1 MGFKYCSLSS
11 GSSGNCQYIETDNVK
26 VLIDGG
32 LSGKKIETLLKGIGV
47 QPDTIDS
54 ILVTHEHTDHIKGVG
69 ILSRRYDIPIWANEN
84 TWISMEDK
92 IGEIREDNIKVF
104 TSEEHFNMK
113 DLGIYPF
120 KVSHDAKEPVG
131 YCLYYKNIKIS
142 ILTDTGWVNDSIK
155 DHIKGSS
162 LYLIESNHD
171 VEMLK
176 VGKYPYYLKR
186 RIMSEKGHL
195 SNEDAGK
202 LITEIARGKGEIILL
217 AHLSKENNFPLL
229 AYETVKNIAV
239 DAGIDV
245 NDDINLD
252 LTFREKATRVYNF

>member
-54 ILVTHEHTDHIKGVG
+54 IFVTHEHTDHIKGVG
-69 ILSRRYDIPIWANEN
+69 VLSRRYDIPIWANEN

-104 TSEEHFNMK
+104 TTEEQFNMK

-120 KVSHDAKEPVG
+120 KVSHDAVEPVG
-131 YCLYYKNIKIS
+131 YCLYYKNTKIS
-142 ILTDTGWVNDSIK
+142 ILTDTGWVNNSIK
-155 DHIKGSS
+155 DTIKDSS
-162 LYLIESNHD
+162 LYLLESNHD

-195 SNEDAGK
+195 SNEDAGN
-202 LITEIARGKGEIILL
+202 LITEIAKGKGEIILL

-229 AYETVKNIAV
+229 AYQTVKNIAV

-245 NDDINLD
+245 NNDINLD
-252 LTFREKATRVYNF
+252 LTFREKATKVYNF

>member
-11 GSSGNCQYIETDNVK
+11 GSSGNCQYIETDNVR
-26 VLIDGG
+26 VLVDGG

-47 QPDTIDS
+47 EPDTIDC
-54 ILVTHEHTDHIKGVG
+54 ILVTHEHSDHIKGVG

-92 IGEIREDNIKVF
+92 IGEVSKYNIKVF
-104 TSEEHFNMK
+104 TSEERFNMK
-113 DLGIYPF
+113 DLGVYPF
-120 KVSHDAKEPVG
+120 KVSHDAVEPVG

-155 DHIKGSS
+155 DSIKGSS
-162 LYLIESNHD
+162 LYLLESNHD

-195 SNEDAGK
+195 SNDDAGK
-202 LITEIARGKGEIILL
+202 LITEVTKGKGEVVLL

-229 AYETVKNIAV
+229 AYETVKNIV
-239 DAGIDV
+239 EEAGIDV

-252 LTFREKATRVYNF
+252 LTFREKATKVYNF